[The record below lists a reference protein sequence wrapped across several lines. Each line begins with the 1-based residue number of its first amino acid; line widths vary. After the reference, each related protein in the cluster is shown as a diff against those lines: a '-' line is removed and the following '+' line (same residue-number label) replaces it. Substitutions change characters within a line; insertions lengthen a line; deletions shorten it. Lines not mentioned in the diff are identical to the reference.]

1 MEQDHYFDSETWE
14 QMPDYLGQIPEP
26 VRIHIWG
33 DENLS
38 STEKEAV
45 RVARLLSEKFP
56 EKISYRVFPRRINYS
71 FYPVIGVMG
80 LDGDEPIDYG
90 VRIIG
95 LPLGYQMTS
104 FIAAIQVVS
113 FRGQT
118 LEPKTRIRL
127 KGLKTAVNIEVL
139 TDADNESG
147 ALVAKHAF
155 GMAVANPHIRTFL
168 IMADLFPE
176 AMIRHSVNYVP
187 HIVINDR
194 LHIESVLDEQ
204 ELLQQIGKAVKPKA

>member
-1 MEQDHYFDSETWE
+1 MTQDPYFDDETWE
-14 QMPDYLGQIPEP
+14 QMPDFLGQIPEP

-33 DENLS
+33 DEHLS
-38 STEKEAV
+38 STEREVV
-45 RVARLLSEKFP
+45 RLSRLLSQKFP
-56 EKISYRVFPRRINYS
+56 EKISYRVFPRRVNYN

-80 LDGDEPIDYG
+80 VDGDESIDYG

-104 FIAAIQVVS
+104 FIAALQVVS

-127 KGLKTAVNIEVL
+127 KGLKTAVNIQIF
-139 TDADNESG
+139 TDADNETG
-147 ALVAKHAF
+147 AVVAKHAF
-155 GMAVANPHIRTFL
+155 GMAVANEHVRSFL

-176 AMIRHSVNYVP
+176 ATIRYSINSVP
-187 HIVINDR
+187 HTIINDR
-194 LHIESVLDEQ
+194 VHLEGVLEEE
-204 ELLQQIGKAVKPKA
+204 ELLKQIGLAVR